1 MEIIKIKNLSV
12 KYNEHLAIKNI
23 NLNITSGEYV
33 CLAGKNGSGKSTLLK
48 AITGL
53 IKKETGNIEF
63 KIAKS
68 DVAYLAQNNM
78 TDENFPAT
86 AKEIIMTGLQKHHI
100 KPFYTK
106 ANYSELEDIAKK
118 LKIENIINKKIGA
131 LSGGQRQRV
140 LLARTLISNP
150 KILLLD
156 EPCSGLDSMT
166 IKSFYNILDELHKT
180 TNITIIMATHDLQN
194 ITNPNIRIV
203 ALEQEIVFDGNIN
216 DFKNQE
222 QTNGHQ

>member
-1 MEIIKIKNLSV
+1 MEIIKINNLSV

-23 NLNITSGEYV
+23 NLDINSNEYV
-33 CLAGKNGSGKSTLLK
+33 CLVGKNGSGKSTLLK

-63 KIAKS
+63 KIDKS

-78 TDENFPAT
+78 TDETFPAT
-86 AKEIIMTGLQKHHI
+86 AKEIIMTGTQKHHL

-106 ANYSELEDIAKK
+106 ANDKAFEEITQKLEITD
-118 LKIENIINKKIGA
+118 IINKKIGD

-150 KILLLD
+150 KVLLLD
-156 EPCSGLDSMT
+156 EPCSGLDSST
-166 IKSFYNILDELHKT
+166 IKSFYNILNELYESSD
-180 TNITIIMATHDLQN
+180 ITIIMATHDLQN
-194 ITNPNIRIV
+194 ITNPNVRII

-216 DFKNQE
+216 QFISKE
-222 QTNGHQ
+222 K

>member
-1 MEIIKIKNLSV
+1 MEVIKISQLNA

-23 NLNITSGEYV
+23 NLNINSHEYL
-33 CLAGKNGSGKSTLLK
+33 CLVGKNGSGKSTLLK

-53 IKKETGNIEF
+53 IKKDSGNIEF
-63 KIAKS
+63 KINKS

-86 AKEIIMTGLQKHHI
+86 AKEIMTGNQKHHI

-106 ANYSELEDIAKK
+106 ANEEAFKNIVKK
-118 LKIENIINKKIGA
+118 LKIENITNKKIGD

-156 EPCSGLDSMT
+156 EPCSGLDSST
-166 IKSFYNILDELHKT
+166 IKTFYNILDELYLT
-180 TNITIIMATHDLQN
+180 TDITIIMATHDLQN
-194 ITNPNIRIV
+194 LSNPNIRIV
-203 ALEQEIVFDGNIN
+203 SLEQEIIFDGNI
-216 DFKNQE
+216 QE
-222 QTNGHQ
+222 YISKEK

>member
-1 MEIIKIKNLSV
+1 MEVIKVNNLSI

-23 NLNITSGEYV
+23 NLSINSNEYV
-33 CLAGKNGSGKSTLLK
+33 CLVGKNGSGKSTLLK

-63 KIAKS
+63 KIDKS

-86 AKEIIMTGLQKHHI
+86 AKEIIMTGTQKHHI

-106 ANYSELEDIAKK
+106 ANEDAFINIIKK
-118 LKIENIINKKIGA
+118 LKIENIINKKIGD

-156 EPCSGLDSMT
+156 EPCSGLDSNT

-180 TNITIIMATHDLQN
+180 TDITILMATHDLHN
-194 ITNPNIRIV
+194 ITNQNIRIV
-203 ALEQEIVFDGNIN
+203 ALEQEIIFDGNIV
-216 DFKNQE
+216 DFKSKE
-222 QTNGHQ
+222 K

>member
-1 MEIIKIKNLSV
+1 MEVIKISQLNA

-23 NLNITSGEYV
+23 NLNINSHEYL
-33 CLAGKNGSGKSTLLK
+33 CLVGKNGSGKSTLLK

-53 IKKETGNIEF
+53 IKKDSGNIDF
-63 KIAKS
+63 KINKS

-86 AKEIIMTGLQKHHI
+86 AKEIIMTGNQKHHI

-106 ANYSELEDIAKK
+106 TNEEAFKNIVKK
-118 LKIENIINKKIGA
+118 LKIENITNKKIGD

-156 EPCSGLDSMT
+156 EPCSGLDSST
-166 IKSFYNILDELHKT
+166 IKTFYNILDELYLT
-180 TNITIIMATHDLQN
+180 TDITIIMATHDLQN
-194 ITNPNIRIV
+194 LSNPNIRIV
-203 ALEQEIVFDGNIN
+203 SLEQEIIFDGNI
-216 DFKNQE
+216 QE
-222 QTNGHQ
+222 YISKEK